1 MNSIRFIGS
10 AAIALAATAALAH
23 HGWSG
28 YETTATKL
36 SGTVERSNYGN
47 PHGTMVLK
55 AGDRSWNVVLAPVS
69 RMENRGLT
77 REMLANGTSASVE
90 GYVHMQT
97 KDELRAER
105 ITIGGKTVELR

>member
-1 MNSIRFIGS
+1 MKSIRFIGG
-10 AAIALAATAALAH
+10 AAIVLVATTVLAH

-28 YETTATKL
+28 YETSVTKL

-55 AGDRSWNVVLAPVS
+55 AADKSWNVVLAPVS
-69 RMENRGLT
+69 RMETRGLT
-77 REMLANGTSASVE
+77 REMLASGAPASVE
-90 GYVHMQT
+90 GYIHMQT

-105 ITIGGKTVELR
+105 ITIGGKTIELR